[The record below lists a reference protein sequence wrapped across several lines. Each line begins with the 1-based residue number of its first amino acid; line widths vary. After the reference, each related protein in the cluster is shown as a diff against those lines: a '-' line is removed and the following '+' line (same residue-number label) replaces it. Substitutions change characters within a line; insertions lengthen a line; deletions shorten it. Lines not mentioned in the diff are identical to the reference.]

1 MANDFKRFTKAD
13 ISNNSGAPST
23 VYTCATNKTTIVVG
37 CLVCNKTT
45 NDVTVTVSIDTAI
58 TGNDDVNLCS
68 GLKLP
73 ANSTAELSMG
83 KIVLTHDNT
92 NGDIVKAHASAA
104 SAVDVILSILEDVN
118 T

>member
-13 ISNNSGAPST
+13 ISNNSSAPST

-37 CLVCNKTT
+37 CLVCNKTA
-45 NDVTVTVSIDTAI
+45 NDVTVTVLIDTTI

-68 GLKLP
+68 ALKLP
-73 ANSTAELSMG
+73 ANSSAELSMG

-92 NGDIVKAHASAA
+92 NGDVVKAHASAA

>member
-13 ISNNSGAPST
+13 ISNNSSAPST
-23 VYTCATNKTTIVVG
+23 VYTCATNKTTIIVG
-37 CLVCNKTT
+37 CMVCNKTA
-45 NDVTVTVSIDTAI
+45 NEVSVTVSLDTTI
-58 TGNDDVNLCS
+58 TGNDDVNLCN

-73 ANSTAELSMG
+73 PNSTAELSMG
-83 KIVLTHDNT
+83 KIILTHDNT
-92 NGDIVKAHASAA
+92 NGDIIKAHASAA

>member
-13 ISNNSGAPST
+13 ISNNSSAPST
-23 VYTCATNKTTIVVG
+23 IYTCATNKTTIVVG
-37 CLVCNKTT
+37 CMVCNKTA
-45 NDVTVTVSIDTAI
+45 NDVTVTVTLDTTI
-58 TGNDDVNLCS
+58 TGNDDAALCND
-68 GLKLP
+68 LKLP

-92 NGDIVKAHASAA
+92 NGDIIKAHASAA